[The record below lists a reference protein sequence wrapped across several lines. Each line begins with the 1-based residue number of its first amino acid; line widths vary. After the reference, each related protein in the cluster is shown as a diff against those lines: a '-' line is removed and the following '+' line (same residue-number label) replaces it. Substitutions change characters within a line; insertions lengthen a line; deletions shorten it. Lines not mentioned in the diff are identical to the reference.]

1 MGASIYL
8 GKVLSAGTKGCNII
22 VPTTTPFTGLLDTY
36 SGAAVAYSL
45 RKLRSAY
52 SGSAIRVRRS
62 SDNAEQDFG
71 FVSNVLDTASLLTFV
86 GAGSGF
92 VTTWYDQ
99 SGNGNNAIM
108 SIVVNQPEIIIGGT
122 LFSVNSKTAIKFSS
136 GLQYLF
142 LNSSISVG
150 ASNFNSFVGKR
161 ASSSSNL
168 MGLSGGIGDQY
179 FLGLFNDDKY
189 YLNGK
194 INFNQ
199 VSTATDTTTNQL
211 LLTGQN
217 NAGTMSIFKNS
228 NTITSTQSSFTYSPI
243 LSAIGFYFNASFV
256 CNGFLQEMIFY
267 NTDQSTNRTGIETNV
282 NSFYSIY

>member
-1 MGASIYL
+1 MIGYGNSMFLATHGILARS
-8 GKVLSAGTKGCNII
+8 GS
-22 VPTTTPFTGLLDTY
+22 TPAFTGLLDTY
-36 SGAAVAYSL
+36 PGSAAAYSL
-45 RKLRSAY
+45 RQLRTAY
-52 SGSAIRVRRS
+52 TGAAIRVRRS

-71 FVSNVLDTASLLTFV
+71 FVNNVLDTASLLTFV
-86 GAGSGF
+86 GAGNGYI
-92 VTTWYDQ
+92 TTWYDQ

-108 SIVVNQPEIIIGGT
+108 SIGVNQPEIIIGGT
-122 LFSVNSKTAIKFSS
+122 LFSVNSKTAIKFSL

-161 ASSSSNL
+161 ALSSDIL
-168 MGLSGGIGDQY
+168 MGLSGGIGHQY
-179 FLGLFNDDKY
+179 FLGLFNDNKY

-243 LSAIGFYFNASFV
+243 LSAIGFYFNGSFV

-267 NTDQSTNRTGIETNV
+267 NTDQSTNRTGIETNI
-282 NSFYSIY
+282 NSYYSIY